1 MIAFINALSSF
12 LRERA
17 DWIAILGG
25 VALIL
30 IFIETRLRSLFA
42 SHEVTEQRLHAE
54 TGLLADAASAA
65 ARVAGGHI
73 DVLRADLAEQ
83 RADLANINVLV
94 KMHDQRLGA
103 LSERLMIAALRVPT
117 PVRDADAE

>member
-1 MIAFINALSSF
+1 MIALAFINALRSH
-12 LRERA
+12 A
-17 DWIAILGG
+17 DSIIS
-25 VALIL
+25 VALVIATL
-30 IFIETRLRSLFA
+30 AWLEYALSRRFA
-42 SHEVTEQRLHAE
+42 RHEVVEQRAIASL
-54 TGLLADAASAA
+54 GLTSDAASAA
-65 ARVAGGHI
+65 ARVNAGHI

-117 PVRDADAE
+117 PKRDEP